1 MDISVISRVHNCA
14 DTIEELCERVE
25 KVMETIDKSYEIIL
39 VNDFSTDDSW
49 QVITKLHKKDPHVK
63 GINLTRHFGESAA
76 LQAAFDMARGNL
88 VFTISPTL
96 ENHPEELPKLIK
108 LMEENDLDLVVGY
121 RKNRLKGRRG
131 AWIISSLLSLVM
143 SMSAGYRFKDITS
156 PLRLVKRSILQKIK
170 LYGEHHKF
178 LPALI
183 AMYGG
188 KFGEVEVAHVQPKNK
203 KYIKPKHGF
212 FQTLLDIL
220 SIKFIVALSTP
231 PFRTTPIRIFG
242 RIGILFL
249 ILGFALGFYL
259 SYLKIFLGQSI
270 GTRPALQLAVLL
282 LMTGWFSLG
291 LGLLGE
297 MIIRIYFS
305 DDRKM
310 SYHAKEVLQ

>member
-25 KVMETIDKSYEIIL
+25 KVMNGLDRSYEIIL

-49 QVITKLHKKDPHVK
+49 KVITNLHKKDPHIK

-76 LQAAFDMARGNL
+76 LQAAFDMAKGNL

-96 ENHPEELPKLIK
+96 ENHPEELPKLISV
-108 LMEENDLDLVVGY
+108 MEKNDLDLVVGY
-121 RKNRLKGRRG
+121 RKDRLKGRRG
-131 AWIISSLLSLVM
+131 AWVLSNLLSLVM
-143 SMSAGYRFKDITS
+143 SLSAGYKFKDITS
-156 PLRLVKRSILQKIK
+156 PIRLIKRNVLQKIK

-188 KFGEVEVAHVQPKNK
+188 KFGEVEISHVQPKNK
-203 KYIKPKHGF
+203 KYVKPKHGF
-212 FQTLLDIL
+212 LQTLLDIL
-220 SIKFIVALSTP
+220 SIKFIIALSTP
-231 PFRTTPIRIFG
+231 PFRTTPIRVFG
-242 RIGILFL
+242 KIGVLFL
-249 ILGFALGFYL
+249 FLGFVIG
-259 SYLKIFLGQSI
+259 SYLTYLKLFLGQSI
-270 GTRPALQLAVLL
+270 GTRPALQLTVLL

-305 DDRKM
+305 DDRKV
-310 SYHAKEVLQ
+310 SYHTKEVLQ